1 MNGKTRM
8 MAYSVLVKG
17 ALAAVKYAFAWISGS
32 IALAADA
39 THSLCDVLPAVLILV
54 CLFVSERR
62 TRRFPR
68 GLHKIENLV
77 SLLVAFAIF
86 YAGYEILHGAIEN
99 QSMGPLANAPLALA
113 GALLSAVVLW
123 VLARYELAVSQA
135 TGSPSIKAD
144 AEHSKADVFSS
155 VVVAVGVAAGFA
167 GLHIDWLAAV
177 LVALFVFAAGA
188 KILMDS
194 VTVLLDG
201 TLDSDTLKA
210 AREIILSQP
219 GVTAVRRLDGRNSG
233 SHKILEIELEI
244 GAESLAVAHA
254 ACDSLE
260 KALRRA
266 IPHLDRVLIHY
277 EPAGGEVAA
286 EAADPDVTG
295 TPENQ
300 NATSTSPLVDA
311 GDLETENGADPSKAS
326 TSIPCLGL
334 RARTRPWARCRRYRT
349 WVRQYAIQSGA

>member
-1 MNGKTRM
+1 MNRQTRM
-8 MAYSVLVKG
+8 MTYSVVVKG

-39 THSLCDVLPAVLILV
+39 THSLCDVVPAVVILTG
-54 CLFVSERR
+54 LFVSERR

-99 QSMGPLANAPLALA
+99 QSTGPLANAPLALA

-123 VLARYELAVSQA
+123 VLARYEFAVSKA

-144 AEHSKADVFSS
+144 AVHSKADVLSS
-155 VVVAVGVAAGFA
+155 VVVAASVAAGFA
-167 GLHIDWLAAV
+167 GVQIDWLAAV
-177 LVALFVFAAGA
+177 LVSLLVFAAGA

-201 TLDSDTLKA
+201 TLDSHTLKT

-219 GVTAVRRLDGRNSG
+219 GVTAVLRLDGGNSG
-233 SHKILEIELEI
+233 SYKILEMELEI
-244 GAESLAVAHA
+244 GAKELVVAHA
-254 ACDSLE
+254 VCDSLE
-260 KALRRA
+260 KALRDA
-266 IPHLDRVLIHY
+266 IPHLDQVLIHY
-277 EPAGGEVAA
+277 EPLD
-286 EAADPDVTG
+286 EANIAMVCPKRRGRNLRVDP
-295 TPENQ
+295 
-300 NATSTSPLVDA
+300 
-311 GDLETENGADPSKAS
+311 
-326 TSIPCLGL
+326 
-334 RARTRPWARCRRYRT
+334 CRRYRIMRT
-349 WVRQYAIQSGA
+349 SRDVASVT